1 MRISR
6 SFVYAAEA
14 LTQLA
19 RQPAGATLSA
29 TQMADGGG
37 VSSRFLLH
45 VLRLLVEAG
54 ILTSRKGPSGGYTL
68 ARPPAEISLLEVLE
82 AVEGKL
88 HFSADD
94 EGRFDEEAA
103 GVLEDA
109 TQAMRRSWAEVTLER
124 LAHDEGDSVA
134 TYAGRLESD
143 A

>member
-19 RQPAGATLSA
+19 RQPSGATLSA

-54 ILTSRKGPSGGYTL
+54 LLTSRKGPAGGYTL

-82 AVEGKL
+82 AVEGTL
-88 HFSADD
+88 RFSADD
-94 EGRFDEEAA
+94 EGRFDEQAA
-103 GVLEDA
+103 AILAEA
-109 TQAMRRSWAEVTLER
+109 TQAMRRRWAEMTLDR
-124 LAHDEGDSVA
+124 LAVA
-134 TYAGRLESD
+134 EPM
-143 A
+143 